1 MLPYHNKEKG
11 SVDSLK
17 RIFTL
22 EKKKMLSSPLR
33 DRLAFLHPDIFY
45 RTLQRV
51 CSFVLTFHE
60 FHLLR
65 QIDADP
71 LYPLLEILFVTC
83 SVLGNNVSL
92 NNLYTRGKVQLIYF
106 RLQYIFHPPKDN
118 FVLSPRPYISLL
130 YCE

>member
-1 MLPYHNKEKG
+1 MLPHQKEEIKF
-11 SVDSLK
+11 VDSLK

-22 EKKKMLSSPLR
+22 EKKKRPPSPLR
-33 DRLAFLHPDIFY
+33 DRLAFLHPDILY

-51 CSFVLTFHE
+51 CSVVINFHE

-71 LYPLLEILFVTC
+71 LYPLIKILFVSC
-83 SVLGNNVSL
+83 SVLGSTVSY

-106 RLQYIFHPPKDN
+106 SATVYLSPPK
-118 FVLSPRPYISLL
+118 R
-130 YCE
+130 